1 MPSRGECA
9 GKRSGAWVFRGTRTP
24 VSLVFENLQDMSI
37 DELVEEFGVTREQ
50 VQAALQFAAHSAEGR
65 TAVMLVLFDNG
76 TSRTLA
82 WVEPQN
88 WLLDIALDTLTLGR
102 AHLGLALEMSP

>member
-1 MPSRGECA
+1 
-9 GKRSGAWVFRGTRTP
+9 
-24 VSLVFENLQDMSI
+24 
-37 DELVEEFGVTREQ
+37 
-50 VQAALQFAAHSAEGR
+50 
-65 TAVMLVLFDNG
+65 MLVLFDNG

-88 WLLDIALDTLTLGR
+88 WLLDITLDTLTLGR